1 MSRLLALDVG
11 DERTGVALSDEQE
24 QLARPLEM
32 VPRRRGPG
40 GFLRIAE
47 LVRTHDVRAIVVGLP
62 LLPDGSEGKQVAS
75 TRAFGRGLERHVSVP
90 IIYHDERDTTRRA
103 LEILA
108 AEGQSP
114 KRRAQQVDAAAAA
127 VLLQDYIDEQASRN
141 P

>member
-1 MSRLLALDVG
+1 VTRLLALDVG
-11 DERTGVALSDEQE
+11 DERPGVALSDEQE

-32 VPRRRGPG
+32 VPRRRGPA

-108 AEGQSP
+108 AAP